1 MPRGEFQIFFVFL
14 QFALPSFLYVQTPRL
29 FVSLR
34 SLQSFLP
41 VCVPFY
47 VHLSLFIRPVFIFQG
62 VYFTPS
68 FEFCAEQVIFENVR
82 MPNFESKILCFWNIL
97 SQTKSQ
103 TFRFKGG
110 IISNRVVFYFQ
121 RMRGDE
127 PKRRG
132 AMLCLVLR
140 QWISFI
146 LFLLQFFL
154 PFLFLSPLCR
164 TPCSSYDQ
172 YCTHI
177 HSNI

>member
-1 MPRGEFQIFFVFL
+1 M
-14 QFALPSFLYVQTPRL
+14 YT
-29 FVSLR
+29 
-34 SLQSFLP
+34 
-41 VCVPFY
+41 
-47 VHLSLFIRPVFIFQG
+47 SLFIRPVFIFQG
-62 VYFTPS
+62 STLHLLFS
-68 FEFCAEQVIFENVR
+68 FVLNKSSSKMYECRISSLKFCVFGIFYLR
-82 MPNFESKILCFWNIL
+82 
-97 SQTKSQ
+97 KSQ

-127 PKRRG
+127 PNRRG